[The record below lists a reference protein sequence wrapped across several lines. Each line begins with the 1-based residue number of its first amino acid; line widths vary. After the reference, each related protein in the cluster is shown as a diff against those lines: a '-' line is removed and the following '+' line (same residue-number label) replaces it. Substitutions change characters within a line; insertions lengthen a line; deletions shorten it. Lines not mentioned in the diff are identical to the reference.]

1 MTLKSVS
8 QVMGVA
14 SESGNLGKTR
24 SWETRLEMH
33 LELKGHTRAPDSEV
47 TVKAMGVDEHA
58 QGSLRIITTARKPTS
73 LEAVRMPRRKGIW
86 YLRGH
91 Q

>member
-1 MTLKSVS
+1 
-8 QVMGVA
+8 
-14 SESGNLGKTR
+14 
-24 SWETRLEMH
+24 MH

-58 QGSLRIITTARKPTS
+58 QGSLRIIITAKKPTS
-73 LEAVRMPRRKGIW
+73 LAAMRMLRRKGIW
-86 YLRGH
+86 HLRGN